1 MLTLFAMPKPFL
13 GHIGV
18 IQRNAIRSWIRACS
32 GCEII
37 LFGSDEGT
45 AEVASELGV
54 RHVPDVASN
63 DHGTPL
69 VSDLFEQAQRVASYD
84 LLAYVNAD
92 IILMS
97 DFLQAIGNVSHQ
109 AERFLMVGQ
118 RWDVAIEQPWDF
130 DAPNWEANIRSHVQ
144 KQGGLHPKTGIDYF
158 VFPRG
163 LYDTVPPFAIGRTAW
178 DNWLI
183 HYARRRSAIVVD
195 ATESVTAVHQD
206 HDYGKFAS
214 KDRLWTGEEARLNQ
228 RLMGGAY
235 STLDHASHLLSP
247 QGLRYAWTLG
257 ELLRHPRRLMGRY
270 RLLRTPMRVTDTLL
284 EVSRPIRSVLGLS
297 RSARRMKRS

>member
-1 MLTLFAMPKPFL
+1 MLTLFAMPKPFR

-18 IQRNAIRSWIRACS
+18 IQRNAIQSWIRMCS

-45 AEVASELGV
+45 AEIASELGV
-54 RHVPDVASN
+54 SHVPDVASN
-63 DHGTPL
+63 SHGTPL
-69 VSDLFEQAQRVASYD
+69 VSDLFEQAQRVAGHD

-97 DFLQAIGNVSHQ
+97 DFLQAIGKVSHQ

-118 RWDVAIEQPWDF
+118 RWDVTIEQPWDF
-130 DAPNWEANIRSHVQ
+130 EAPDWEINIRSRVRE
-144 KQGGLHPKTGIDYF
+144 QGNLHPKTGIDYF

-183 HYARRRSAIVVD
+183 HYARRRSVIVVD
-195 ATESVTAVHQD
+195 ATASVTAVHQD
-206 HDYGKFAS
+206 HDYGSFGS
-214 KDRLWTGEEARLNQ
+214 KDGLWRGEEARLNQ
-228 RLMGGAY
+228 RLMGGGY
-235 STLDHASHLLSP
+235 GTLDDASHLLSP
-247 QGLRYAWTLG
+247 QGLRYAWTPG

-284 EVSRPIRSVLGLS
+284 EISRPIRSALGLS